1 MTDSEEIPNID
12 NIELE
17 LIPYKTNNK
26 SHIQKF
32 HIVRKN
38 GHTIKHRICNVYAP
52 FGRQTSADHKTKN
65 QLEQHRLNVCF
76 TKSQIESNSAD
87 KAYLELKRLITELET
102 YFGSFED
109 LSDYNLLSNII
120 MRSEYG
126 IVIRFHLKTN
136 KNKTVTP
143 LIQITSDEINQ
154 TKQIESTEST
164 KSTESTEWISFNK
177 TKQFNFNFHPDSLWI
192 DHKNKKYGISLMI
205 DKVFQLI

>member
-26 SHIQKF
+26 SQIQKF

-38 GHTIKHRICNVYAP
+38 GHTVKHRICNVYAP
-52 FGRQTSADHKTKN
+52 FGRQTSTDHKTKN

-76 TKSQIESNSAD
+76 SKSQIESNSD

-102 YFGSFED
+102 YFGSFDD

-120 MRSEYG
+120 NRSEYG

-143 LIQITSDEINQ
+143 LIQITSDEINEN
-154 TKQIESTEST
+154 KQT
-164 KSTESTEWISFNK
+164 KSTESTETTEWISFNK

-192 DHKNKKYGISLMI
+192 DHKNKKYGVSLMI

>member
-17 LIPYKTNNK
+17 LIPYKLNNK
-26 SHIQKF
+26 SQIQKF

-65 QLEQHRLNVCF
+65 KLEQHRLNVCF
-76 TKSQIESNSAD
+76 TKSQIESNLD

-102 YFGSFED
+102 YFGSFDD
-109 LSDYNLLSNII
+109 LSDYKLLSNII

-136 KNKTVTP
+136 KNNTVTP
-143 LIQITSDEINQ
+143 LVQITSDEINKTKQ
-154 TKQIESTEST
+154 TKTTE
-164 KSTESTEWISFNK
+164 STESTEWISFNK
-177 TKQFNFNFHPDSLWI
+177 SKQFNFNFHPDSLWI
-192 DHKNKKYGISLMI
+192 DHKNKKYGVSLMI

>member
-26 SHIQKF
+26 SHIQRF

-38 GHTIKHRICNVYAP
+38 GHTIKYRICNVYAP

-76 TKSQIESNSAD
+76 SKSQIESNSD
-87 KAYLELKRLITELET
+87 KAYIELKRLITELEL
-102 YFGSFED
+102 YFGSFD
-109 LSDYNLLSNII
+109 DFSDYNLLSNII
-120 MRSEYG
+120 NRSEHG

-136 KNKTVTP
+136 KNNTITP
-143 LIQITSDEINQ
+143 LIQITSDEINENKQ
-154 TKQIESTEST
+154 TKSI
-164 KSTESTEWISFNK
+164 KSTEPIQWISFNK
-177 TKQFNFNFHPDSLWI
+177 KKQFNFNFHPDSLWI
-192 DHKNKKYGISLMI
+192 NHKNKTYGISLMI